1 MKNVTDFRKTVEIVW
16 TSACFTRISF
26 PRIPYFSKK
35 EETQETKNLGI
46 QKCYCYGEKNQKNSH
61 FGKT

>member
-1 MKNVTDFRKTVEIVW
+1 MKNVTDFRKTVEIGVNQRLFY
-16 TSACFTRISF
+16 SHFI
-26 PRIPYFSKK
+26 PRLPYFSKK
-35 EETQETKNLGI
+35 EETQETKNFGI